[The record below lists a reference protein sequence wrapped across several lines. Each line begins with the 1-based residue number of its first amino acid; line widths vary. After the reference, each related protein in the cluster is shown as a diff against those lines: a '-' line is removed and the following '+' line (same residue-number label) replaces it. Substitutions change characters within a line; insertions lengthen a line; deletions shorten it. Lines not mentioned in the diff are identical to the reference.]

1 MKHLKYYEIIPIRDE
16 NYSIFDTICYIGECA
31 NLDVTTTLSYLGFD
45 SCKTAGGLL
54 ATLLRKKDEFPY
66 FGIDQYMINKLN
78 RFCIEMSLP
87 VRVVRSDRRKVH
99 YGSIGL

>member
-1 MKHLKYYEIIPIRDE
+1 MKHLKYYEIIPVRDE
-16 NYSIFDTICYIGECA
+16 NYSIFDTICYIGEWA
-31 NLDVTTTLSYLGFD
+31 NMDVNTTLSYLGFD
-45 SCKTAGGLL
+45 SCGTAGGLL

-99 YGSIGL
+99 YGSIGF